1 MPPVGMGAHD
11 DAAGD
16 TLPLPALGAIRRANG
31 GLAQVVINQ
40 HPGVGWIMREAL
52 EAALKV
58 SYRGH
63 GCGDWK
69 LMRLRKASANE
80 QRDNCAFT
88 SAFQLSNAA

>member
-1 MPPVGMGAHD
+1 MRAQDVAACMALEG
-11 DAAGD
+11 AAG
-16 TLPLPALGAIRRANG
+16 GAIWGADD
-31 GLAQVVINQ
+31 GLAQVGINQ

-58 SYRGH
+58 SDRGH

-80 QRDNCAFT
+80 RRDNCAFT
-88 SAFQLSNAA
+88 SAFQLSNAAHASP